1 MISLITAAFGIF
13 GSWVQGRAERAR
25 LKEER
30 ETLIEVKR
38 NEVIAN
44 AQAAE
49 IQWDIIM
56 AQGSQTSWKDE
67 FWTIIIAIPLVLVFI
82 PGSSEYVE
90 RGFITL
96 DTVVPDWY
104 IAVVGAA
111 VAAAFG
117 FRKLTDIIKRR

>member
-1 MISLITAAFGIF
+1 MITIFTALAGIF
-13 GSWVQGRAERAR
+13 GNWVQARAERAR

-38 NEVIAN
+38 NEAIAN

-49 IQWDIIM
+49 IQWDTIM
-56 AQGSQTSWKDE
+56 AEGSRTSWKDE
-67 FWTIIIAIPLVLVFI
+67 FWTILIAIPLVLVFI
-82 PGSSEYVE
+82 PGYAEYVE